1 MNFFCAAILELCIIF
16 VRERQSFVSALDLC
30 IDGINWLSCS
40 PLMCFDFSN
49 ILSKSNFMANY
60 FGIGAIGVQYLMLAT
75 MSWVHAVEVSSIW
88 WVAWLE
94 HLCLRSL
101 KTDSRSL
108 CMSASCQIKVVFFF
122 FFPLS
127 IIKYRITLRGCGI
140 ASLHV
145 WCLKTF
151 FLFFISNDK
160 LPLKAKM
167 RTC

>member
-1 MNFFCAAILELCIIF
+1 MNVFCAAILELCIIF

-122 FFPLS
+122 FSPPIYHKIQDYIARLWYS
-127 IIKYRITLRGCGI
+127 I
-140 ASLHV
+140 AP
-145 WCLKTF
+145 CLMF
-151 FLFFISNDK
+151 EDLFFIFYQ
-160 LPLKAKM
+160 
-167 RTC
+167 